1 MFVSCFDMVFVKH
14 ASKLK
19 RSWYMNCYEI
29 CYHFRLP
36 CHSNLIRSVYHIC
49 FLYISIQEDQ
59 DAVGEIP

>member
-1 MFVSCFDMVFVKH
+1 
-14 ASKLK
+14 
-19 RSWYMNCYEI
+19 MNCYEI